1 MYADIGDQPL
11 RGSLYFM
18 CSIRFERIMCVLGL
32 YIESLSRHNIDTA
45 DGNSH
50 EGTQNGLHR
59 LFLQRSIEIQKYR
72 YICCLD
78 CIKYIIDIG
87 PKRSSLHRLAL
98 IKNIKLI

>member
-1 MYADIGDQPL
+1 MYTDIMYTVYNYTCML
-11 RGSLYFM
+11 ISVINHYWGSLYFM

-59 LFLQRSIEIQKYR
+59 LFLQRSIEILKYR

-78 CIKYIIDIG
+78 YIKYIIDIG
-87 PKRSSLHRLAL
+87 PKR
-98 IKNIKLI
+98 